1 MSFYEHDYREIIT
14 KAVCGT
20 GRQVCKTTDT
30 IMPHHRPASILG
42 CWIINHRYHAKR
54 GKANEVE
61 VHGSYD
67 VNIWYA
73 FDDNTK
79 TEVVTEKVDYC
90 DHIALSSQ
98 DVHCL
103 NNHDDIIV
111 KVVQQPNCLQ
121 CKIDQEDNKEAIE
134 VEVEK
139 EFIVKVIGETKVNV
153 KVERPQPA
161 KGTNHYSGNHQG
173 GRVQSIK
180 ASREGKLGS

>member
-1 MSFYEHDYREIIT
+1 MDFYDHDYREIIT

-20 GRQVCKTTDT
+20 GRQVCKTTNT

-42 CWIINHRYHAKR
+42 CWIINHHYHAKR
-54 GKANEVE
+54 GKGNHVE
-61 VHGSYD
+61 IHGSYD

-90 DHIALSSQ
+90 DHVALSSQ

-121 CKIDQEDNKEAIE
+121 CKIDSNMDNETID

-139 EFIVKVIGETKVNV
+139 EFVVKVIGETRVNV
-153 KVERPQPA
+153 KVERPQQSQES
-161 KGTNHYSGNHQG
+161 NRYSGKRQENVIQDLNAI
-173 GRVQSIK
+173 RK
-180 ASREGKLGS
+180 GKSSS